1 MLLFILTASLNS
13 DVCVCVC
20 VFSHVFA
27 VLWTVALQAHLS
39 LEFSS
44 KEYWSGLPFPT
55 PGDLPDPGVEL
66 ESSASPAL
74 AGGLITNVPYGK
86 LTQNHSSK
94 VQ

>member
-13 DVCVCVC
+13 DVCVCVCVCVC

-55 PGDLPDPGVEL
+55 PGDL
-66 ESSASPAL
+66 
-74 AGGLITNVPYGK
+74 
-86 LTQNHSSK
+86 TQGWNWSLLHLLLWRVDSLPMCHMGN
-94 VQ
+94 